1 MLIQIP
7 TLILKLALNLFRRP
21 HPKPEKSAVQEFIER
36 EERRRKNV
44 EEKAGEKGVD
54 DRTA

>member
-1 MLIQIP
+1 MVIRIP

-44 EEKAGEKGVD
+44 EEKAGERGVD